1 MVGNRDHLHTLEV
14 RCFLDSSAWRKLI
27 AGSWSEAGNLAWQVF
42 GLLVSWVAVWAAV
55 LVAVSDSFQVVLMDI
70 QVAVGVLV
78 EGAEEHI
85 AFEPRY
91 LVEYCSSV
99 KMVAYLGHFPE
110 T

>member
-1 MVGNRDHLHTLEV
+1 VRD
-14 RCFLDSSAWRKLI
+14 LDARKLI

-55 LVAVSDSFQVVLMDI
+55 LVTVPDSFQVVLMDI
-70 QVAVGVLV
+70 QVVFEFDLLVLHLLAVGVLV